1 MQFRCYDISP
11 EPVFPPAFLIN
22 GLTVSSFL
30 NFLSCFVSLPLFGS
44 LATLA
49 SCEFRL
55 IGPVRSVMPSG
66 RTVYAREY
74 GKSWSK
80 VHAQLRASRRIG
92 AWVY

>member
-30 NFLSCFVSLPLFGS
+30 NFLSCFAALPLFGS

-74 GKSWSK
+74 GKS
-80 VHAQLRASRRIG
+80 
-92 AWVY
+92 